1 MSSITISK
9 EDILDQIKIS
19 YKVPEVMEQ
28 IITRKIVEQEAE
40 RLGIKVETEE
50 LQEAADNFRKKN
62 RLISVK
68 ITQKWLDIH
77 QLSLDDF
84 EQNIYLD
91 LLSKKFKKVFFAEK
105 VEKYFYQHQ
114 LDYDRIVMYEVVLN
128 NKEIATEL
136 YYSIREGEIKFQDI
150 ASKYISD
157 LDLRRKGGYMGE
169 IERKDLKPAL
179 MSIFSGT
186 TLPRIV
192 KPISTARG
200 FHLIWVEDVIKAD
213 LTAETYLDIQTQ
225 LFTEF
230 LQQKAAS
237 IISGI
242 RI

>member
-1 MSSITISK
+1 
-9 EDILDQIKIS
+9 
-19 YKVPEVMEQ
+19 
-28 IITRKIVEQEAE
+28 
-40 RLGIKVETEE
+40 
-50 LQEAADNFRKKN
+50 
-62 RLISVK
+62 
-68 ITQKWLDIH
+68 
-77 QLSLDDF
+77 
-84 EQNIYLD
+84 
-91 LLSKKFKKVFFAEK
+91 
-105 VEKYFYQHQ
+105 
-114 LDYDRIVMYEVVLN
+114 MYEVVLN

-230 LQQKAAS
+230 LQQKVAS
-237 IISGI
+237 IISDI

>member
-230 LQQKAAS
+230 LQQKVAS
-237 IISGI
+237 IISDI